1 MLRFFAV
8 KTNYCSSIGIR
19 QAQLM
24 PDKWQRTGYPWHVLA
39 TKNFFEMEVI
49 FLIQLETT
57 DIFRGVI
64 LLYSGGD
71 LTEVRIRKT
80 VGGSP
85 RF

>member
-1 MLRFFAV
+1 
-8 KTNYCSSIGIR
+8 
-19 QAQLM
+19 
-24 PDKWQRTGYPWHVLA
+24 
-39 TKNFFEMEVI
+39 MEVI
-49 FLIQLETT
+49 FLIRLETT